1 MHMEPKYLSLT
12 PELYDYV
19 VRYSGTRED
28 DLLND
33 LRSRTEALGPIAG
46 MQISSEQG
54 ALLTVLALGAQSALE
69 IGTFTGYSSTCIA
82 RALAPGGKL
91 LCLDVSDEW
100 TNIAREFWQRG
111 GLSDR
116 IELRLGAATD
126 SLETLLADQKQTFDF
141 VFIDADKPN
150 YDVYYELVLP
160 RVRPNGWIIFDNM
173 LWHGRVLDTAD
184 NDETTV
190 AIRELNDKLVADTRV
205 VSGLISVGDGLHIC
219 RKI

>member
-1 MHMEPKYLSLT
+1 MEPKYLALT

-19 VRYSGTRED
+19 VRYSGAPND
-28 DLLND
+28 DILSD
-33 LRSRTEALGPIAG
+33 LRAHTESLGTIAG

-54 ALLTVLALGAQSALE
+54 ALLTLLAMGAKNALE

-91 LCLDVSDEW
+91 LCLDISDEW
-100 TNIAREFWQRG
+100 TKIAREFWAKDG
-111 GLSDR
+111 VADR
-116 IELRLGAATD
+116 IELRIGSAQESLAAV
-126 SLETLLADQKQTFDF
+126 LEDEHVAFDF

-150 YDVYYELVLP
+150 YDLYYEMVLP

-173 LWHGRVLDTAD
+173 LWHGRVLDPSD
-184 NDETTV
+184 NHESTV
-190 AIRELNDKLVADTRV
+190 AIRALNDKLAADTRV

-219 RKI
+219 RKIG